1 MKESSEWERRE
12 MRRYSLKQ
20 WAITLVEIA
29 LIVAV
34 VYGMIWIV
42 GEKSDIS
49 HKNGHIEELESR
61 IVAMEVENAILR
73 TENLRMTVELA
84 KAKEEAKTN
93 GSPTLQKIQNVEW
106 PTPPRTYDATRDR

>member
-12 MRRYSLKQ
+12 MRKHSLKR
-20 WAITLVEIA
+20 WAITLIEIA
-29 LIVAV
+29 LIAAVA
-34 VYGMIWIV
+34 YGMIWIV
-42 GEKSDIS
+42 GETSDIS

-84 KAKEEAKTN
+84 KAKKEATVIGK
-93 GSPTLQKIQNVEW
+93 PTLQKIQNVEW
-106 PTPPRTYDATRDR
+106 PTPPRSYDATRDR